1 MKKTF
6 IIATALTGLAA
17 TGLHAQ
23 QLAFPGAHG
32 FGEYATGGRGGA
44 IYYVSNTNDSG
55 AGSFREAVGT
65 PNRIILF
72 SVGGTISLASAVS
85 CADNLTI
92 AGQTAPGG
100 GIALIGHEISFS
112 VKTNEIVRYLR
123 IRPGSIA
130 SSGEDGINMGDGT
143 NMIYDHLSIE
153 FAPYNTIDAHGNY
166 TCGNDITIQ
175 NSILADPIGQQ
186 FNAHTEASNN
196 SFSWIGNI
204 LSCGH
209 DRNPMAK
216 VNNIFINNV
225 VNNFQAGYTVAD
237 TGGHFSHDIIN
248 NYFIVGPATT
258 QAGNDFFQFDAN
270 QSVYASG
277 NLLDSAKNGTLS
289 GSSTAPGGVTDLSSP
304 WSSVTG
310 TIPTVSAASAVRAD
324 VSLSGAQPRDQV
336 DALVQADVLSFGT
349 AGMGGGLWTTQT
361 ATGLGN
367 DGYGVIA
374 NGPAPALDS
383 DGLPTYWEVAMGLN
397 TNANN
402 ANTVAPSG
410 YTYVEEYINWLGA
423 PHAFTTN
430 GTAVAV
436 NLSQYAAGFVNSPT
450 YSVADAVDGS
460 VSLSGD
466 TATFT
471 ANSGFSGMGSFNFT
485 VTDSEGDAMT
495 QTVTVLVSPGG
506 TAGTLANGVYEVQNV
521 HSGLALDAFGQGL
534 TNGTEI
540 DQLAWNSGANQHWA
554 VTNIGSS
561 TYTIVGVQSGLYLYA
576 PGTGGGTYVELNA
589 KNGASSE
596 QWEFQPATGG
606 YYTIQGVQSG
616 DLLDDYQNG
625 TTNGTRVDIWPANSG
640 NNQQWLLTPR

>member
-1 MKKTF
+1 
-6 IIATALTGLAA
+6 
-17 TGLHAQ
+17 
-23 QLAFPGAHG
+23 
-32 FGEYATGGRGGA
+32 
-44 IYYVSNTNDSG
+44 
-55 AGSFREAVGT
+55 
-65 PNRIILF
+65 
-72 SVGGTISLASAVS
+72 
-85 CADNLTI
+85 
-92 AGQTAPGG
+92 
-100 GIALIGHEISFS
+100 
-112 VKTNEIVRYLR
+112 
-123 IRPGSIA
+123 
-130 SSGEDGINMGDGT
+130 
-143 NMIYDHLSIE
+143 
-153 FAPYNTIDAHGNY
+153 
-166 TCGNDITIQ
+166 
-175 NSILADPIGQQ
+175 
-186 FNAHTEASNN
+186 
-196 SFSWIGNI
+196 
-204 LSCGH
+204 
-209 DRNPMAK
+209 
-216 VNNIFINNV
+216 
-225 VNNFQAGYTVAD
+225 
-237 TGGHFSHDIIN
+237 
-248 NYFIVGPATT
+248 
-258 QAGNDFFQFDAN
+258 
-270 QSVYASG
+270 
-277 NLLDSAKNGTLS
+277 
-289 GSSTAPGGVTDLSSP
+289 
-304 WSSVTG
+304 
-310 TIPTVSAASAVRAD
+310 VRAD

-540 DQLAWNSGANQHWA
+540 DQWAWNSGANQHWA
-554 VTNIGSS
+554 VTNVGSS